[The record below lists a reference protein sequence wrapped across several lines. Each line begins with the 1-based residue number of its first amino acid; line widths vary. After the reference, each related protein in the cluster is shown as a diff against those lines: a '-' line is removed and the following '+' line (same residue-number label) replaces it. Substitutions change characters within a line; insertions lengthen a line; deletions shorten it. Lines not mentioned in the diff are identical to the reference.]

1 MPGTR
6 VGIIAGLYINT
17 GTYEAPDWDEF
28 DLVGDAAVNPNWE
41 EGDATTRQ
49 SLVNQAE
56 PTKMALEVTGRARV
70 ADDNAVFDEVE
81 AAFIQR
87 NPIDILALNGKI
99 DSPGASGYRF
109 DAKIFTWG
117 EDQAMGNV
125 LFKDFNMKPC
135 ASDND
140 PKFVK
145 VAPDGTTLLET
156 DIGEAPGS
164 L

>member
-1 MPGTR
+1 MPR
-6 VGIIAGLYINT
+6 IGIVAGLYINT
-17 GTYEAPDWDEF
+17 GSYESPEWDEF
-28 DLVGDAAVNPNWE
+28 DLVGDAAVNPSWE

-70 ADDNAVFDEVE
+70 ADDNEVFDTVE
-81 AAFIQR
+81 AAWIQR
-87 NPIDILALNGKI
+87 NPLDILALNGKI
-99 DSPGASGYRF
+99 DSPGASGFRF
-109 DAKIFTWG
+109 DGKVFNWS
-117 EDQAMGNV
+117 EDQALGNV
-125 LFKDFNMKPC
+125 LFKDFNIKPC

-145 VAPDGTTLLET
+145 VDPDGETLLES
-156 DIGEAPGS
+156 DIGDAPGS